1 LALINDVSTV
11 SMVDWENKFVNGLD
25 GQFVFEHVHVVMVTL
40 WKHWNQFVVYG
51 IYRQRKIP
59 RSHTEHKPILDV

>member
-1 LALINDVSTV
+1 MSSLGIVKLALINDVRTV

-40 WKHWNQFVVYG
+40 W
-51 IYRQRKIP
+51 
-59 RSHTEHKPILDV
+59 